1 MSNYTTFS
9 FSSRLD
15 GLEYK
20 FSVKFLGRSIYSEIP
35 YFTIF
40 YHIPKIWAP
49 TIVMGYIIFTHSLAE
64 ICPNIIIIGFDNTKK
79 LLKHILLEDIW
90 FRSISFQTLVMLDQ
104 FSLILSVI
112 IYVPDILVIR
122 LLKTCLTVNKET
134 ARDLQTIESD
144 ASKPS

>member
-1 MSNYTTFS
+1 
-9 FSSRLD
+9 
-15 GLEYK
+15 
-20 FSVKFLGRSIYSEIP
+20 
-35 YFTIF
+35 
-40 YHIPKIWAP
+40 
-49 TIVMGYIIFTHSLAE
+49 MGYIIFTHSLAE